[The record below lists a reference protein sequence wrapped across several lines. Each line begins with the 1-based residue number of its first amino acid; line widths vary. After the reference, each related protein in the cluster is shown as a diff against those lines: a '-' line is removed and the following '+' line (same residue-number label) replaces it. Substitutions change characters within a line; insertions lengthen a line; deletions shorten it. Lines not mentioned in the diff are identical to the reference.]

1 MTNSIVYGAGMGY
14 TRADFE
20 EIVLI
25 QYIEQIPKSIYS
37 VQFKNFRFHN
47 EQSPYDY
54 YTVYLRDITDCITYK
69 NKYYHFIDLP
79 NLSLRIEQEKLDD
92 ALNVL

>member
-47 EQSPYDY
+47 EQNSYDY

-69 NKYYHFIDLP
+69 NKCYRFADLP
-79 NLSLRIEQEKLDD
+79 NLLLRIEREKLSEALD
-92 ALNVL
+92 AL

>member
-25 QYIEQIPKSIYS
+25 QYIDQISKSIYS

-47 EQSPYDY
+47 EQNPYAY
-54 YTVYLRDITDCITYK
+54 YTVYLRNITDCITYK
-69 NKYYHFIDLP
+69 NKYYHFVDLP
-79 NLSLRIEQEKLDD
+79 NLLLRIEQEKLSEALDD
-92 ALNVL
+92 L